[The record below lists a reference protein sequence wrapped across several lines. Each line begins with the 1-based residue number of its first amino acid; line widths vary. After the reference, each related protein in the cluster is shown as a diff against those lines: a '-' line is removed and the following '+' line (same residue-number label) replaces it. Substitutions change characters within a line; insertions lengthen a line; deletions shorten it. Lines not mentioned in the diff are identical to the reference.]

1 MAAGQ
6 NVKPNRGNTEMTASV
21 NSDTTET
28 LASGKLRW
36 EPMKLVPVGTVAAL
50 LEAVTGSKGDGG
62 GGGMMMV
69 GL

>member
-1 MAAGQ
+1 
-6 NVKPNRGNTEMTASV
+6 MTASV